1 MVQKRHKAII
11 GVAMMVLLGLVQA
24 ASYAVQS
31 DLVFAIFG
39 LLYSCLGIGYLWA
52 EVYAVDQ

>member
-1 MVQKRHKAII
+1 MAQKRHKAII
-11 GVAMMVLLGLVQA
+11 GVAMILLGLVQVG
-24 ASYAVQS
+24 SYAVQS

-52 EVYAVDQ
+52 EVYTADQ